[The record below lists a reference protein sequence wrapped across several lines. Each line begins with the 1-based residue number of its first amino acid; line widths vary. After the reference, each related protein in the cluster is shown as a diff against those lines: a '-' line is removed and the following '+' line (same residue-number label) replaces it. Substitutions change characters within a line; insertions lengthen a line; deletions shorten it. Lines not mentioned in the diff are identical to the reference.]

1 MIFNFDMDSNNMVT
15 FILKGYQS
23 IVQMLTTI
31 SNEAM
36 RQRISMNFT
45 FGPLNS
51 EACKE
56 YMKKKLAV
64 SGCHLEL
71 FTQNA

>member
-1 MIFNFDMDSNNMVT
+1 MLFNFDMDSNNMVT

-36 RQRISMNFT
+36 GQRISMNFT
-45 FGPLNS
+45 FDSLKN
-51 EACKE
+51 
-56 YMKKKLAV
+56 
-64 SGCHLEL
+64 
-71 FTQNA
+71 